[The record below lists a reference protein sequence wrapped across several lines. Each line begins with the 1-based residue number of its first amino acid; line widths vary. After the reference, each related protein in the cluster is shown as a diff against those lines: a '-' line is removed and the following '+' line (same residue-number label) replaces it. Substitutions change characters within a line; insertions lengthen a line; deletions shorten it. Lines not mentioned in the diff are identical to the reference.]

1 MIIRELGLQPYA
13 EIFSAMKD
21 FTEGR
26 RTTACPDELWL
37 LEHEPVFTQ
46 GLAGKDE
53 HVLRR
58 GAIPIVPIDRG
69 GQITYHGPG
78 QLVMYLL
85 LDLRRSQ
92 VGIRALVSMLE
103 NSVINLLRRWHIDA
117 VARPDAPGV
126 YVAGQK
132 IASLGLKIRHGCSYH
147 GLALNVDMDLSP
159 FSWINPCGLKQMTM
173 TQLKDLGVN
182 ISVVEAGRL
191 LSQEFIKLYG
201 EH

>member
-58 GAIPIVPIDRG
+58 GTIPIVPIDRG

-173 TQLKDLGVN
+173 TQLKDLGVH